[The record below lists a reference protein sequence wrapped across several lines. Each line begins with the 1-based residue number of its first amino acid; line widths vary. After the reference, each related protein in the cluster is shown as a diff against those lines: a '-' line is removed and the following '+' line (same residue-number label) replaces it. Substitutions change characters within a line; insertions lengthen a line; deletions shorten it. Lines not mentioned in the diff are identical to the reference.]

1 MVNTYKLEI
10 SGKVQG
16 VWYRDW
22 FCKEARKLKITGY
35 IKNLHNPNIVEAII
49 QGNLDSVN
57 KLILIAKVGP
67 SLAKVKNLKQNK
79 IKLNV
84 KFDSFLIK

>member
-57 KLILIAKVGP
+57 KLILMAKIGP
-67 SLAKVKNLKQNK
+67 HLAKVENLKKNK

-84 KFDSFLIK
+84 KFDSFFIK

>member
-49 QGNLDSVN
+49 QGNLDSLN
-57 KLILIAKVGP
+57 KLIGDGKTFV
-67 SLAKVKNLKQNK
+67 
-79 IKLNV
+79 
-84 KFDSFLIK
+84 DSKTKSRN